1 MIWSEKELLSFSF
14 VSANVIV
21 ERVYKYIDDPENIDI
36 FNKENF
42 SYLWGMLGV
51 AGIRGIPDKALDKV
65 WQTLKENDII
75 EAFNKG
81 ILGDYNKSIMKKYN
95 DNRLSSWLDLDNF
108 MADQKFKKLIL
119 MPIVA
124 INRSYAHEVDMEAF
138 NPVRVIGVLER
149 YPLSEPIKQMLLDMR
164 GHGAACGISGRE
176 VVWYYEKEKVLT
188 RLCDIIAH
196 SKRKFNEDEKDFLFR
211 YIHDAVV
218 DGFDFGLIG
227 LSDLVFEKLMADE
240 NDETLS
246 ELELVPL
253 KERNIEIVE
262 FAKKFDDEYG
272 FFELTASKLVRN
284 NPLNISGMLERCL
297 RLMDKTD
304 PKGIVFALE
313 LINLKQLRTAA
324 KILIALAKR
333 GRATELVSFLYRLLP
348 DANGSETMIMSILK
362 LNLKKLREREFF
374 DLDEVFREYPAR
386 LYVVG
391 IKRFIE
397 YKFYKE
403 ATTLLIELIENGWIS
418 GFDDLLLQCRDIMN
432 ILIDSDKDVIDEI
445 CDVAKKL
452 NFEVCENEGK
462 VYIGEVKNNL
472 ISIFSKKAK
481 EKLSDMIFGNN
492 KENVLDN
499 EVDENIIIKEFG
511 DDRDEYK
518 NIESYSEN
526 LDDENIKDDILIN
539 DVIDEEKEET
549 AINLTE
555 NILSWDSNKEDDIS
569 KVNEDNNKY
578 DEILKINEEEIEN
591 NFNKIKNIA
600 SQVIERVEQKT
611 SEIIKRVDDIDVE
624 IPKGLD
630 KIKKLK
636 EKFSFLKK
644 K

>member
-21 ERVYKYIDDPENIDI
+21 ERVYKHINEPENVDI

-42 SYLWGMLGV
+42 LYLWGMLGV
-51 AGIRGIPDKALDKV
+51 AGIKGIPNETLDKV
-65 WQTLKENDII
+65 WQTLKENDIV

-81 ILGDYNKSIMKKYN
+81 VLGDYNSFLIKKCN
-95 DNRLSSWLDLDNF
+95 DNRLRSWLDLDNF

-124 INRSYAHEVDMEAF
+124 INRDYAHEVDMEAF

-149 YPLSEPIKQMLLDMR
+149 YPLSDPIKQMLLDMH
-164 GHGAACGISGRE
+164 GHGAACGISGKE
-176 VVWYYEKEKVLT
+176 VVEHYEKEKVLT

-196 SKRKFNEDEKDFLFR
+196 SKRKFNEDEKSFFFR

-218 DGFDFGLIG
+218 DGFNFGLIG
-227 LSDLVFEKLMADE
+227 LSDLVFERLMADE
-240 NDETLS
+240 TDETLS

-262 FAKKFDDEYG
+262 FAKNFDDEYG
-272 FFELTASKLVRN
+272 FFELTASKLIKN
-284 NPLNISGMLERCL
+284 NPLNIPGMIERCL

-304 PKGIVFALE
+304 PKGVVFALE
-313 LINLKQLRTAA
+313 LVNLKQLRTAA

-333 GRATELVSFLYRLLP
+333 GRATELVSFLHRLLP

-362 LNLKKLREREFF
+362 LNLKKLRKREFF

-391 IKRFIE
+391 IKQFIE

-403 ATTLLIELIENGWIS
+403 ATTLLVELIKDGWIS
-418 GFDDLLLQCRDIMN
+418 GFDDLILQCRDIMN
-432 ILIDSDKDVIDEI
+432 ILIDNDKEVVDEI
-445 CDVAKKL
+445 CDVARDL
-452 NFEVCENEGK
+452 NLEVCEDDGR
-462 VYIGEVKNNL
+462 VYIGEVKNNP

-481 EKLSDMIFGNN
+481 DKLSDMILGNN
-492 KENVLDN
+492 TENVLDN
-499 EVDENIIIKEFG
+499 E
-511 DDRDEYK
+511 
-518 NIESYSEN
+518 NIE
-526 LDDENIKDDILIN
+526 DDVLIN
-539 DVIDEEKEET
+539 DVREHEKEEI

-555 NILSWDSNKEDDIS
+555 SISSWDNGKEDEINGGKSSD
-569 KVNEDNNKY
+569 VNY
-578 DEILKINEEEIEN
+578 DEILSINDEEIEN
-591 NFNKIKNIA
+591 HFNEIKNIT
-600 SQVIERVEQKT
+600 SQAIKRVEQKT
-611 SEIIKRVDDIDVE
+611 SEIIKRVDDKDVE

-636 EKFSFLKK
+636 EKFTFLKK

>member
-124 INRSYAHEVDMEAF
+124 INRDYAHEVDMEAF

-149 YPLSEPIKQMLLDMR
+149 YPLSEPIKQMLLDMH

-176 VVWYYEKEKVLT
+176 VVWHYEKEKVLT

-196 SKRKFNEDEKDFLFR
+196 SKRKFNEDEKNFLFR

-272 FFELTASKLVRN
+272 FFELTASKLIRN
-284 NPLNISGMLERCL
+284 NPLNISGMIERCL

-313 LINLKQLRTAA
+313 LINLKQLRSAA

-333 GRATELVSFLYRLLP
+333 GRATELVSFLHRLLP

-403 ATTLLIELIENGWIS
+403 ATTLLIELIENRWIR

-462 VYIGEVKNNL
+462 VYIGEVKNNP

-499 EVDENIIIKEFG
+499 EVDENIIIEEFG
-511 DDRDEYK
+511 DDRDVYN

-611 SEIIKRVDDIDVE
+611 SEIIKRVDDKDVE